1 MSKNY
6 ITEFRCEG
14 DVEFKKFSKTLVKS
28 GKSIDVTIRLR
39 DIETDEILDEQEIR
53 IKRIGNIIK
62 NGKNAVSI
70 NTLQQGKGY
79 TLLTNGKRQTK
90 QLIESIHSDY
100 IKRIDVKNK
109 IDANELKS
117 QIIHKMDTCDLLTL
131 IKMLEC

>member
-14 DVEFKKFSKTLVKS
+14 DTEFKKFSKKLVES
-28 GKSIDVTIRLR
+28 GKSITLFIRCR
-39 DIETDEILDEQEIR
+39 DMETGEIIDEREIT
-53 IKRIGNIIK
+53 IKRINETVK
-62 NGKNAVSI
+62 NGKKVVSI
-70 NTLQQGKGY
+70 NTLQQGRGF
-79 TLLTNGKRQTK
+79 TLLTEGKRQTK
-90 QLIESIHSDY
+90 QLIESIHSNY

-117 QIIHKMDTCDLLTL
+117 QIIHKMDTCDLPTL